1 MTTALLFDKFEN
13 NNVRCNLC
21 NHRCTILEG
30 QRGMCGVR
38 ENQNGTLISL
48 VYGQLVARASDPI
61 EKKPIWHMAPGSLSY
76 SVASLGCNFNCTFC
90 QNAEISQIP
99 PDGTGREGI
108 KQTPEETVQDALR
121 QGARSIAFTYTEP
134 TVNFEFVLEIA
145 KLARKSELFTVLV
158 TNGYLTFE
166 AIDLL
171 APHITCANVD
181 LKAFNETFYRTY
193 CRASLEPVKDSIVY
207 LRQKGVMVEVTTL
220 LIPGLNDEPEEL
232 TAMARFLA
240 EGPGTDT
247 PWHLS
252 RFYPTYRMT
261 DRPATPMGT
270 VLMARDIGIHAGL
283 RYVYTGNLPENTG
296 ENTFCYACGRAVIQR
311 MGYRVQSV
319 NIKNSRCSFCGTVID
334 GIDID
339 GQTS

>member
-1 MTTALLFDKFEN
+1 MIEAQLYQRLDKER
-13 NNVRCNLC
+13 VRCNLC
-21 NHRCTILEG
+21 NHRCIIANG

-38 ENQNGTLISL
+38 ENQNGTLFSL
-48 VYGQLVARASDPI
+48 IYGQLVALAADPI
-61 EKKPIWHMAPGSLSY
+61 EKKPIWHMAPGTLSY

-90 QNAEISQIP
+90 QNAEISQRP
-99 PDGTGREGI
+99 PHSTEKEGLSL
-108 KQTPEETVQDALR
+108 TPQKTVSKALA

-134 TVNFEFVLEIA
+134 TVNFEFVLETAQIA
-145 KLARKSELFTVLV
+145 QDKGLFTILV

-171 APHITCANVD
+171 APYLTCANVD
-181 LKAFNETFYRTY
+181 LKAFSDNFYRSY

-207 LRQKGVMVEVTTL
+207 LKQKNVFTEVTTL
-220 LIPGLNDEPEEL
+220 LIPGLNDDPEEL
-232 TAMARFLA
+232 KAMADFLVK
-240 EGPGTDT
+240 GPGPDT

-261 DRPATPMGT
+261 DREPTPMGT
-270 VLMARDIGIHAGL
+270 ILMARDIGIHAGL
-283 RYVYTGNLPENTG
+283 RYVYTGNIPENTG
-296 ENTFCYACGRAVIQR
+296 ENTFCYGCGRAIIQR
-311 MGYRVQSV
+311 SGYRLKTVQ
-319 NIKNSRCSFCGTVID
+319 IKNNRCSFCGTYID